1 MYNSNK
7 ILGLIPARAGS
18 KRLPNKNTLDMHGKP
33 MIAWS
38 ISSAIR
44 SKYIDDVV
52 VSSDSDSI
60 LNISKKYGAKS
71 FKRPLKYAMDNSSSE
86 DVILNAIKGLE
97 ISYNH
102 TVLLQPT
109 SPLRTSKDIDNAIE
123 LLFQKKAKSVISVN
137 LLKENAMLNGI
148 KHGNLSLVEIGKT
161 NKNKSN
167 LYYNING
174 AIYFFCNKFFFK
186 SKKLYS
192 LRNTYGYVMEK
203 HKSIDVDDYYD
214 FIIAE
219 TLMKLSLKK
228 T

>member
-60 LNISKKYGAKS
+60 LNISKKYGAKLL
-71 FKRPLKYAMDNSSSE
+71 KRPLKYAMDNSSSE
-86 DVILNAIKGLE
+86 DVILNAIKELK
-97 ISYNH
+97 INYNH
-102 TVLLQPT
+102 TVSLQPT

-137 LLKENAMLNGI
+137 LLVENAMLKGKN
-148 KHGNLSLVEIGKT
+148 HGNLSLLEIEKA

-167 LYYNING
+167 IL
-174 AIYFFCNKFFFK
+174 
-186 SKKLYS
+186 
-192 LRNTYGYVMEK
+192 
-203 HKSIDVDDYYD
+203 
-214 FIIAE
+214 
-219 TLMKLSLKK
+219 
-228 T
+228 